1 MIKINQ
7 LPAKYEVLREIGSG
21 GMAKVYLALNKETNQ
36 KVAIK
41 TLLTDVNMP
50 LTNKNRF
57 KEELR
62 LAKYISSPYVVK
74 FYEGS
79 YNTETQYLVM
89 EYVEGKMLKDYI
101 EEQGRLNVDEAVN
114 FATQIAK
121 GFAEIH
127 AQNIIHRDLKT
138 SNVMI
143 STLGEVKII
152 DFGIAISE
160 DSIRYTQTGR
170 VIGSAHY
177 MAPEIVN
184 QEGATPQTDVYA
196 LGIIL
201 FEMLIGEPPFK
212 GKDALETALKHKK
225 EEMRPVNQI
234 FPSIPQA
241 LANIVEKATA
251 KNKHDRYLSMRQ
263 LSQDLSSCLN
273 QDRITEKK
281 IELSSVATKNKPN
294 WKEIVN
300 SKWFIIGTVG
310 FLLLIILII
319 IIIFFSVPA

>member
-1 MIKINQ
+1 MINIPH
-7 LPAKYEVLREIGSG
+7 LPKKYQILREIGSG
-21 GMAKVYLALNKETNQ
+21 GMAKVYLALNQETNQ

-41 TLLTDVNMP
+41 TLLTDPNMP

-74 FYEGS
+74 FYEGN
-79 YNTETQYLVM
+79 YNNETQYLVM

-138 SNVMI
+138 SNVMV
-143 STLGEVKII
+143 STLGEIKII
-152 DFGIAISE
+152 DFGIAISD
-160 DSIRYTQTGR
+160 DSVRYTQTGR
-170 VIGSAHY
+170 VIGSVHY

-201 FEMLIGEPPFK
+201 YEMLIGETPFK

-225 EEMRPVNQI
+225 EEIKPVNQI

-241 LANIVEKATA
+241 LANVVAKATA
-251 KNKHDRYLSMRQ
+251 KNKDDRYLSMRQ
-263 LSQDLSSCLN
+263 LAQDLSTCLN
-273 QDRITEKK
+273 QTRITEKK
-281 IELSSVATKNKPN
+281 INLDSSNAKPKKD

-300 SKWFIIGTVG
+300 SKVFLFSSIG
-310 FLLLIILII
+310 FLLVIILII
-319 IIIFFSVPA
+319 IIISLTLQ

>member
-1 MIKINQ
+1 MINIAH
-7 LPAKYEVLREIGSG
+7 LPAKYQVLREIGSG

-41 TLLTDVNMP
+41 TLLTDPNMP

-79 YNTETQYLVM
+79 YNNDTQYLIM

-152 DFGIAISE
+152 DFGIAISD
-160 DSIRYTQTGR
+160 DSVRYTQTGR
-170 VIGSAHY
+170 VIGSVHY

-184 QEGATPQTDVYA
+184 QEDATPQTDVYA
-196 LGIIL
+196 LGIML

-225 EEMRPVNQI
+225 EEIKPVNQI

-241 LANIVEKATA
+241 LANVVAKATA
-251 KNKHDRYLSMRQ
+251 KRKEDRYLSMRQ
-263 LSQDLSSCLN
+263 LSQDLSTCLN
-273 QDRITEKK
+273 QNRITEKK
-281 IELSSVATKNKPN
+281 IELTSSNTSQKKD
-294 WKEIVN
+294 WKQIVN
-300 SKWFIIGTVG
+300 SKFFIIGAIA
-310 FLLLIILII
+310 FLIILILI
-319 IIIFFSVPA
+319 ITLVVVLKK

>member
-1 MIKINQ
+1 MIKIPH
-7 LPAKYEVLREIGSG
+7 LPEKYQILREIGSG
-21 GMAKVYLALNKETNQ
+21 GMAKVYLAINQETNQ

-41 TLLTDVNMP
+41 TLLTDPNMP

-79 YNTETQYLVM
+79 YNSETQYLVM

-152 DFGIAISE
+152 DFGIAISD
-160 DSIRYTQTGR
+160 DSVRYTQTGR
-170 VIGSAHY
+170 VIGSVHY

-201 FEMLIGEPPFK
+201 FEMLIGEPPFN

-225 EEMRPVNQI
+225 EEIKPVNQI

-241 LANIVEKATA
+241 LANVVAKATA
-251 KNKHDRYLSMRQ
+251 KKKEDRYLSMRQ
-263 LSQDLSSCLN
+263 LAQDLSTCLN
-273 QDRITEKK
+273 QNRIMEQKIDLDSSNTRNKK
-281 IELSSVATKNKPN
+281 D

-300 SKWFIIGTVG
+300 SKIFLVASIG
-310 FLLLIILII
+310 FLVLIILII
-319 IIIFFSVPA
+319 VLIVMMT

>member
-1 MIKINQ
+1 MVKIPH
-7 LPAKYEVLREIGSG
+7 LPPKFEVLREIGSG

-41 TLLTDVNMP
+41 TLLNDPNMP

-79 YNTETQYLVM
+79 YNADTQYLVM

-121 GFAEIH
+121 GFSEIH
-127 AQNIIHRDLKT
+127 AQNIVHRDLKT

-143 STLGEVKII
+143 SILGEVKII
-152 DFGIAISE
+152 DFGIAISD
-160 DSIRYTQTGR
+160 DSVRYTQTGR
-170 VIGSAHY
+170 VIGSVHY

-184 QEGATPQTDVYA
+184 QENATPQTDVYA
-196 LGIIL
+196 LGIML

-225 EEMRPVNQI
+225 EEIKPVNQI

-241 LANIVEKATA
+241 LANVVAKATA
-251 KNKHDRYLSMRQ
+251 KRKEDRYLSMRQ
-263 LSQDLSSCLN
+263 LSQDLSTCLN
-273 QDRITEKK
+273 QNRITEKK
-281 IELSSVATKNKPN
+281 IELNTSSQKPKKD
-294 WKEIVN
+294 WKEFVN
-300 SKWFIIGTVG
+300 SRLFVIASVS
-310 FLLLIILII
+310 FLAIVALIIVLVI
-319 IIIFFSVPA
+319 ALM

>member
-1 MIKINQ
+1 MINIPH
-7 LPAKYEVLREIGSG
+7 LPKKYQILREIGSG
-21 GMAKVYLALNKETNQ
+21 GMAKVYLALNQETNQ

-41 TLLTDVNMP
+41 TLLTDPNMP

-74 FYEGS
+74 FYEGN
-79 YNTETQYLVM
+79 YNNETQYLVM

-138 SNVMI
+138 SNVMV
-143 STLGEVKII
+143 STLGEIKII
-152 DFGIAISE
+152 DFGIAISD
-160 DSIRYTQTGR
+160 DSVRYTQTGR
-170 VIGSAHY
+170 VIGSVHY

-201 FEMLIGEPPFK
+201 YEMLIGETPFK
-212 GKDALETALKHKK
+212 GKDALETALKHRK
-225 EEMRPVNQI
+225 EEIKPVNQI

-241 LANIVEKATA
+241 LANVVAKATA
-251 KNKHDRYLSMRQ
+251 KNKDDRYLSMRQ
-263 LSQDLSSCLN
+263 LAQDLSTCLN
-273 QDRITEKK
+273 QNRITEKK
-281 IELSSVATKNKPN
+281 INLDSSSAKPKKD

-300 SKWFIIGTVG
+300 SKAFLFSSIG
-310 FLLLIILII
+310 FLVIIILVII
-319 IIIFFSVPA
+319 ILAIAIP

>member
-1 MIKINQ
+1 MIKISH
-7 LPAKYEVLREIGSG
+7 LPEKYQILREIGSG
-21 GMAKVYLALNKETNQ
+21 GMAKVYLAINQETNQ

-41 TLLTDVNMP
+41 TLLTDPNMP

-62 LAKYISSPYVVK
+62 LAKFISSPYVVK

-152 DFGIAISE
+152 DFGIAISD
-160 DSIRYTQTGR
+160 DSVRYTQTGR
-170 VIGSAHY
+170 VIGSVHY

-196 LGIIL
+196 LGIML
-201 FEMLIGEPPFK
+201 YEMLIGEPPFK

-225 EEMRPVNQI
+225 EEIKPVNQI

-241 LANIVEKATA
+241 LANVVAKATA
-251 KNKHDRYLSMRQ
+251 KNKEVRYLSMRQ
-263 LSQDLSSCLN
+263 LSQDLSTCLN
-273 QDRITEKK
+273 QNRITEKK
-281 IELSSVATKNKPN
+281 IDLNTDKKEKKD
-294 WKEIVN
+294 WKEMVN
-300 SKWFIIGTVG
+300 SKFFLAGSIG
-310 FLLLIILII
+310 FLLVLVLII
-319 IIIFFSVPA
+319 ILVVFLQ

>member
-1 MIKINQ
+1 MINIPH
-7 LPAKYEVLREIGSG
+7 LPKKYQILREIGSG
-21 GMAKVYLALNKETNQ
+21 GMAKVYLALNQETNQ

-41 TLLTDVNMP
+41 TLLTDPNMP

-74 FYEGS
+74 FYEGN
-79 YNTETQYLVM
+79 YNNETQYLVM

-138 SNVMI
+138 SNVMV
-143 STLGEVKII
+143 STLGEIKII
-152 DFGIAISE
+152 DFGIAISD
-160 DSIRYTQTGR
+160 DSVRYTQTGR
-170 VIGSAHY
+170 VIGSVHY

-201 FEMLIGEPPFK
+201 YEMLIGETPFK

-225 EEMRPVNQI
+225 EEIKPVNQI

-241 LANIVEKATA
+241 LANVVAKATA
-251 KNKHDRYLSMRQ
+251 KNKEDRYLSMRQ
-263 LSQDLSSCLN
+263 LSQDLSTCLN
-273 QDRITEKK
+273 QNRITEKK
-281 IELSSVATKNKPN
+281 IDLDSSNAKPKKD

-300 SKWFIIGTVG
+300 SKIFLFSSIG
-310 FLLLIILII
+310 FLVVIMLII
-319 IIIFFSVPA
+319 IIIAMVFK

>member
-1 MIKINQ
+1 MINIPH
-7 LPAKYEVLREIGSG
+7 LPKKYQILREIGSG
-21 GMAKVYLALNKETNQ
+21 GMAKVYLALNQETNQ

-41 TLLTDVNMP
+41 TLLTDPNMP

-74 FYEGS
+74 FYEGN
-79 YNTETQYLVM
+79 YNNETQYLVM

-138 SNVMI
+138 SNVMV
-143 STLGEVKII
+143 STLGEIKII
-152 DFGIAISE
+152 DFGIAISD
-160 DSIRYTQTGR
+160 DSVRYTQTGR
-170 VIGSAHY
+170 VIGSVHY

-201 FEMLIGEPPFK
+201 YEMLIGETPFK

-225 EEMRPVNQI
+225 EEIKPVNQI

-241 LANIVEKATA
+241 LANVVAKATA
-251 KNKHDRYLSMRQ
+251 KKKEDRYLSMRQ
-263 LSQDLSSCLN
+263 LSQDLSTCLN
-273 QDRITEKK
+273 QSRITEKK
-281 IELSSVATKNKPN
+281 INLDSSDAKPKKD

-300 SKWFIIGTVG
+300 SKTFLFSSIG
-310 FLLLIILII
+310 FLVIIILII
-319 IIIFFSVPA
+319 IILAIMIP

>member
-1 MIKINQ
+1 MSKIPN
-7 LPAKYEVLREIGSG
+7 LPEKYEILREVGSG
-21 GMAKVYLALNKETNQ
+21 GMAKVYLAINNETGQ

-41 TLLTDVNMP
+41 TLLNDPNMP

-62 LAKYISSPYVVK
+62 LAKYITSPYVVK

-79 YNTETQYLVM
+79 YTNDTQYLVM

-101 EEQGRLNVDEAVN
+101 EEQGRLNVDETVN
-114 FATQIAK
+114 FAIQIAK
-121 GFAEIH
+121 GFSEIH

-152 DFGIAISE
+152 DFGIAISD
-160 DSIRYTQTGR
+160 DSTRYTQTGR
-170 VIGSAHY
+170 VIGSVHY

-184 QEGATPQTDVYA
+184 QEDATPQTDVYA
-196 LGIIL
+196 LGIMI

-212 GKDALETALKHKK
+212 GKDPLDTALKHKQEQIK
-225 EEMRPVNQI
+225 PVNQI

-241 LANIVEKATA
+241 LANVVAKATA
-251 KNKHDRYLSMRQ
+251 KRKEDRYLSMRQ
-263 LSQDLSSCLN
+263 LSHDLSTCLN
-273 QDRITEKK
+273 QNRITEKK
-281 IELSSVATKNKPN
+281 VELNSETKSKKG
-294 WKEIVN
+294 WQEIVN
-300 SKWFIIGTVG
+300 SKIFIISSVAIIVI
-310 FLLLIILII
+310 IILII
-319 IIIFFSVPA
+319 VVVVVLLNV